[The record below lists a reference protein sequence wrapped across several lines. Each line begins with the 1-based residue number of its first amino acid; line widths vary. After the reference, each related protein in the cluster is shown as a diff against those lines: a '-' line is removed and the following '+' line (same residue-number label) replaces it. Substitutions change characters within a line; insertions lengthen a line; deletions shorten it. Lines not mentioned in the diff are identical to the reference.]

1 MNKEEYNKAEDARV
15 EDLIEQ
21 RRGVSDLLDQLEPA
35 DSVTQEFYFNL
46 INDRKVGEYRIPS
59 FPSIDTAALLASLS
73 SREQQVLLIH
83 EALHRQAHRNAM
95 KRERQEEYLH
105 YYAIDDMDFYKLDH
119 GFVVEPKQKPK
130 PTWQDRRQQSQKAK
144 QALVA
149 KMKGARK

>member
-21 RRGVSDLLDQLEPA
+21 RRGVSDLLGQLEPV
-35 DSVTQEFYFNL
+35 DPVVQDFYFNL
-46 INDRKVGEYRIPS
+46 INDRKVGEYRIPT
-59 FPSIDTAALLASLS
+59 FPTIDTAALIASLS

-83 EALHRQAHRNAM
+83 EALHRQARRNALE
-95 KRERQEEYLH
+95 REFQEESLL
-105 YYAIDDMDFYKLDH
+105 YYAIDEMDFYKIDH